1 MPEIIVLE
9 FTAPEAAEIYRSVNR
24 LLGLEVGSSDLGPWP
39 APLLSHVAGA
49 SGDKLIVVEVWE
61 SKAAHEE
68 FMSQL
73 GAAFEKASVPPPT
86 RGEWFTPVGEMH
98 RHGPMASFSC
108 PASAARTR
116 LPGRRRGSEDGCSRS

>member
-24 LLGLEVGSSDLGPWP
+24 LLGLEEGSSDLSPWP
-39 APLLSHVAGA
+39 ASLLSHVAGA

-68 FMSQL
+68 FMTQL
-73 GAAFEKASVPPPT
+73 GAAFQKADVPPPT
-86 RGEWFTPVGEMH
+86 RVEWFTPVGEMH
-98 RHGPMASFSC
+98 RHGPMASLS
-108 PASAARTR
+108 
-116 LPGRRRGSEDGCSRS
+116 

>member
-9 FTAPEAAEIYRSVNR
+9 FTAPEAAEMYRSVNR
-24 LLGLEVGSSDLGPWP
+24 VLGLEGSSDLDTWP

-61 SKAAHEE
+61 SKAAHAE
-68 FMSQL
+68 FMVQL

-86 RGEWFTPVGEMH
+86 RVEWFTPVGEMH
-98 RHGPMASFSC
+98 RHGPMS
-108 PASAARTR
+108 
-116 LPGRRRGSEDGCSRS
+116 SRS